1 MDKNILRLYAVTD
14 RRWLSAE
21 TPLWEAVE
29 QAIEG
34 GATCVQL
41 REKDMNREE
50 MKAEALE
57 VQEICERF
65 GIPFL
70 VNDDVRLA
78 QEIAADGVHLGQGDM
93 PCALARE
100 VLGPEKIIGVT
111 AKTVE
116 QARKAEADGADYLG
130 CGAVFSTGTKAD
142 TAPMSLDTLKAIT
155 EAVSIPVIAIGG
167 ITAENIRELQGT
179 GIAGAAVV
187 SALFAAEDIGEAAEE
202 LFAATETL

>member
-34 GATCVQL
+34 GATCVQI

-130 CGAVFSTGTKAD
+130 CGAVFSTETKAD
-142 TAPMSLDTLKAIT
+142 TASMSLDTLKAIT

-202 LFAATETL
+202 LFAAAETL

>member
-34 GATCVQL
+34 GVTCVQL

-50 MKAEALE
+50 TKAEALE

-78 QEIAADGVHLGQGDM
+78 QEIAADGIHLGQGDM

-202 LFAATETL
+202 LFAAAETL